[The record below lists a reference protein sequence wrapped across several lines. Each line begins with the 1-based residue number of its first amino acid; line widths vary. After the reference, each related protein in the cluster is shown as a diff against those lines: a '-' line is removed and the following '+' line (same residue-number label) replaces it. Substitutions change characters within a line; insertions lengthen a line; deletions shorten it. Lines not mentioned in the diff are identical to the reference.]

1 MTKKNWATTG
11 RSYLQEIPVEQVSS
25 KFSKGL
31 AVSLIKGRYQLYTDK
46 VIYSYEDLYRNFKVT
61 SSKLDWKNFK
71 PENILV
77 LGLGLGSVIQIIEK
91 KNKQPIYF
99 TAVDIDESMMYL
111 TQKYTASKFKSPIEY
126 ITADA
131 QSFILQDTRQYDLII
146 FDIFIDDV
154 VPPELETLSFLRK
167 IKQRMATN
175 GLLLMNRISLE
186 PDQIMHNID
195 YIEKVFKKV
204 FPQSTFIDVRPNWVL
219 VSDKGSLKI

>member
-1 MTKKNWATTG
+1 
-11 RSYLQEIPVEQVSS
+11 
-25 KFSKGL
+25 
-31 AVSLIKGRYQLYTDK
+31 
-46 VIYSYEDLYRNFKVT
+46 
-61 SSKLDWKNFK
+61 
-71 PENILV
+71 
-77 LGLGLGSVIQIIEK
+77 
-91 KNKQPIYF
+91 
-99 TAVDIDESMMYL
+99 
-111 TQKYTASKFKSPIEY
+111 
-126 ITADA
+126 
-131 QSFILQDTRQYDLII
+131 YDLII